1 MAIKK
6 QPAAASV
13 GAHIENV
20 TINNTAAPVAE
31 HQAKALEELARAA
44 AANAQAIG
52 RIADA
57 LKGAEARMDH
67 GIYLSDIRGA

>member
-1 MAIKK
+1 MATNKK
-6 QPAAASV
+6 PATASV

-20 TINNTAAPVAE
+20 HINNTAAPVAE
-31 HQAKALEELARAA
+31 HQARALEELARAA

-57 LKGAEARMDH
+57 LKGAEARMEY
-67 GIYLSDIRGA
+67 GIHLSDVRGT